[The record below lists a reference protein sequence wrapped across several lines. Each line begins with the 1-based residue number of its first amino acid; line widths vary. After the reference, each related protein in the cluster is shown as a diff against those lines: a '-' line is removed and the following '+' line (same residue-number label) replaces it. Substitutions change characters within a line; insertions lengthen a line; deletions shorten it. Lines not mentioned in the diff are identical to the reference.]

1 MNSFDKNCIRIEYD
15 DEAGSGIT
23 IPAFDKSK
31 IYIITAHHVLKKT
44 EEGKLDISKIS
55 FFRTIDG
62 IYQELELTINDYKC
76 DSKAD
81 IAVIQANYIDGLPH
95 IYLSS
100 AYDKEELFFI
110 GYPYLLYNDEEENN
124 KRLSLNIISSEK
136 RSSFKY
142 LGKITDN
149 LSNYYNNEIEHLKG
163 FSGGGI
169 VAKDNDL
176 LYLIGIETNAL
187 TERGNYNAIEYISA
201 DYIYDFICKSFCLT
215 SPEKI
220 LKKKSSTLRKI
231 KPYLD
236 SKGHIKFISDLRL
249 EKTPEELEL
258 EYKSGVNAQPD
269 HIRNNLDI
277 RRDKLMSEIY
287 KELNKKSVVIIRG
300 ASGQG
305 KTTVAYRCLLDKYE
319 EDQVICIRNLRNS
332 NQIDDIIHIIKNL
345 DEPENFILYLD
356 VNPGNSEWIYLCD
369 EFINQNAKTKLL
381 ITIREEDYNRNVNDP
396 ILLSDCGIV
405 NLSFSVEEAH
415 TLYDIY
421 RPDHFRTF
429 DESWELYGEKGPLME
444 YIYTLNHS
452 ETLKSRIKTQIKQ
465 LVSEG
470 NENWLEAIAIISLAG
485 KYGNAINQDYLFSSL
500 NIDNKLKMIDRFI
513 KEFFIRDI
521 NNDYIESL
529 HAVRAEI
536 IINVLL
542 EERYVN
548 YYDIILKTLS
558 LIEDNALYMLV
569 EFFAATRV
577 DDVLLKT
584 ISKIEFRNS
593 KIYSDVLWAY
603 IWLEVNSYIEVNKKV
618 INEGNK
624 ASNNT
629 FCFTAI
635 CDITNLLNTKTDP
648 LDTIKIFNPDMS
660 EKLRKLIEQ
669 IPSRYLTYK
678 YVDLFLNGSMDNL
691 LLLINEK
698 KYDGSSLGF
707 VLFWLSCRKKYIPE
721 ERINNPDYFFK
732 DDDNLDDSLNLFYGI
747 YCQQWHSISNSIKM
761 KLLNRVFDKF
771 NVVYYEERNNEIY
784 AYILPMYSNEDD
796 FSTTNSI
803 LVNLVGIFKM
813 LNPDALR
820 FNVKIIG
827 MDFIGL
833 QLPDLEKY
841 IPTENMY
848 CSWLTKVNNIFL
860 SIDGYNN
867 AVKDWKVILDN
878 LIESRRIITDFL
890 NEVKK
895 AITFFYKYSYVKNID
910 KLKEYERV
918 FNNRFVKAQ
927 FELPQ
932 CARDS
937 FGLNIRGN
945 NKTHLAFKVNKNTKQ
960 EETENAKTN
969 EAFPKVFKEYFDSIT
984 AFANNYA
991 SFLLERKN
999 DSLTSKS
1006 NIAFYNIIN
1015 AFNMLSDFQNQFNE
1029 YFKAFDFNYDDK
1041 KESKTIEQIAEL
1053 CNYMYYNKY
1062 RIIPKIEAFSH
1073 ADDVKRKNA
1082 IENFFYS
1089 GYKDIP
1095 GIISGQFKEK
1105 RLFLNVEFEK
1115 FENFYDELYNQITNL
1130 TDNITTNTL
1139 ESAYL
1144 KRIVSKIIINII
1156 NDNQVIIK
1164 DFTIDITNFILYSK
1178 DRKKFD
1184 AVVRVGA
1191 DATRNEDVNSFVQAC
1206 TLLYSSIQ
1214 SVNKIFSIIKCVV
1227 IDLKDV
1233 PKEFIIKKNLNSFNE
1248 MFMES
1253 LDEIRTNLFKA
1264 FFYNSEHEL
1273 SDIEEE
1279 IVDELENIKKQLSN
1293 IMLLKEE
1300 YMEDNDYSS
1309 NLSNLINEWCINESK
1324 DNN

>member
-1 MNSFDKNCIRIEYD
+1 MNNFDKNCIRIEYD
-15 DEAGSGIT
+15 GEAGSGII
-23 IPAFDKSK
+23 IPAFDNSK
-31 IYIITAHHVLKKT
+31 IYIVTAHHVLKDT
-44 EEGKLDISKIS
+44 EEGNLDISKIS

-62 IYQELELTINDYKC
+62 IYQELKLTINDYKC

-81 IAVIQANYIDGLPH
+81 IAVIQADYIDGLPH

-110 GYPYLLYNDEEENN
+110 GYPDLLNEDDEEKN
-124 KRLSLNIISSEK
+124 KRLSLNLISGEK
-136 RSSFKY
+136 RSAYSV

-149 LSNYYNNEIEHLKG
+149 LSNYSTREIDHLKG

-169 VAKDNDL
+169 VTSDVDWM
-176 LYLIGIETNAL
+176 YLIGIETNAL
-187 TERGNYNAIEYISA
+187 TERANYNAIEYISA

-258 EYKSGVNAQPD
+258 EYKSGVNAHPD

-277 RRDKLMSEIY
+277 RRDRLIFEIY
-287 KELNKKSVVIIRG
+287 KELDQKRVVIIRG

-305 KTTVAYRCLLDKYE
+305 KTTAAYRYLLDKYE

-332 NQIDDIIHIIKNL
+332 SQIDDIIHIIKNL
-345 DEPENFILYLD
+345 DEPENLIFYLD

-369 EFINQNAKTKLL
+369 EFINQNAKSKLL
-381 ITIREEDYNRNVNDP
+381 ITIREEDYNRNANDP

-452 ETLKSRIKTQIKQ
+452 ETLKSRIKSQIKQ

-470 NENWLEAIAIISLAG
+470 NEIWLEAIAIISLAG

-542 EERYVN
+542 EERYID
-548 YYDIILKTLS
+548 YKDILLKTLS

-569 EFFAATRV
+569 EFFAVTRV
-577 DDVLLKT
+577 DEALLET
-584 ISKIEFRNS
+584 IAIIKLQNT

-603 IWLEVNSYIEVNKKV
+603 IWLEVNDYIEVNQEV

-624 ASNNT
+624 ASNNS
-629 FCFTAI
+629 FCTVAI
-635 CDITNLLNTKTDP
+635 GDITNLLKIQTNP
-648 LDTIKIFNPDMS
+648 LEFWKELRPEIYSSLRSILEKMS
-660 EKLRKLIEQ
+660 I
-669 IPSRYLTYK
+669 RYLTYK
-678 YVDLFLNGSMDNL
+678 FVDLFFNCSMDNL
-691 LLLINEK
+691 LLLINDSK
-698 KYDGSSLGF
+698 FDGSSLGF
-707 VLFWLSCRKKYIPE
+707 ILFWLSCRKKYIPE
-721 ERINNPDYFFK
+721 ERINNPVCFFK

-761 KLLNRVFDKF
+761 KLLSRVFDKF

-833 QLPDLEKY
+833 QLPDLEKR
-841 IPTENMY
+841 IPNENMY

-860 SIDGYNN
+860 SIDGYTN
-867 AVKDWKVILDN
+867 AIKDWNVLLDN

-932 CARDS
+932 CAIDN
-937 FGLNIRGN
+937 FGLNIRDEQKSHRAFGD
-945 NKTHLAFKVNKNTKQ
+945 NKKTKQ
-960 EETENAKTN
+960 EEI
-969 EAFPKVFKEYFDSIT
+969 FPKVFKEYFDSIT

-1053 CNYMYYNKY
+1053 CNYMYYNKF
-1062 RIIPKIEAFSH
+1062 RIIPKIESFSH
-1073 ADDVKRKNA
+1073 ADAVKRKNA

-1095 GIISGQFKEK
+1095 GVITGQFKEK
-1105 RLFLNVEFEK
+1105 ELQLNVDSDLFET
-1115 FENFYDELYNQITNL
+1115 FYDELYNRITNL
-1130 TDNITTNTL
+1130 TDDVSVNTL

-1144 KRIVSKIIINII
+1144 KKIVSNIVINILT
-1156 NDNQVIIK
+1156 DNEVIIK
-1164 DFTIDITNFILYSK
+1164 DFTININNFIIFSK
-1178 DRKKFD
+1178 DKNKFVNFVSKT
-1184 AVVRVGA
+1184 AEA
-1191 DATRNEDVNSFVQAC
+1191 NRNEHLNSIVQIYTFMSNAIE
-1206 TLLYSSIQ
+1206 SINQ
-1214 SVNKIFSIIKCVV
+1214 MFCLIKSVVC
-1227 IDLKDV
+1227 DLKDV
-1233 PKEFIIKKNLNSFNE
+1233 SKEFIIKKILNSFNE
-1248 MFMES
+1248 MFMAS
-1253 LDEIRTNLFKA
+1253 LDDIRANLFKA
-1264 FFYNSEHEL
+1264 FFYKSEHEL
-1273 SDIEEE
+1273 SDIEEG
-1279 IVDELENIKKQLSN
+1279 IVDELENIKNQLSN
-1293 IMLLKEE
+1293 IMLLKEK
-1300 YMEDNDYSS
+1300 YMEDNVYTS
-1309 NLSNLINEWCINESK
+1309 NLSNLINEWCINEFK

>member
-1 MNSFDKNCIRIEYD
+1 MNNFDKNCIRIEYD
-15 DEAGSGIT
+15 GEAGSGII
-23 IPAFDKSK
+23 IPAFDNSK
-31 IYIITAHHVLKKT
+31 IYIVTAHHVLKPTK
-44 EEGKLDISKIS
+44 EEKFDKSKLS
-55 FFRTIDG
+55 FFRTIEG

-81 IAVIQANYIDGLPH
+81 IAIIQADYIDGLPH

-110 GYPYLLYNDEEENN
+110 GYPYLLYNDEEEKN
-124 KRLSLNIISSEK
+124 KRLSLNLISGEK
-136 RSSFKY
+136 RSAYSV

-149 LSNYYNNEIEHLKG
+149 LSNYYNSEIEHLKG

-169 VAKDNDL
+169 VTCDADCM
-176 LYLIGIETNAL
+176 YLIGIETSGLNKY
-187 TERGNYNAIEYISA
+187 GHYNAIEYISA

-249 EKTPEELEL
+249 EKTPEELES
-258 EYKSGVNAQPD
+258 EYKSGVNAHPD

-277 RRDKLMSEIY
+277 RRDRLISEIY
-287 KELNKKSVVIIRG
+287 KELDQKRVVIIRG

-305 KTTVAYRCLLDKYE
+305 KTTAAYRYLLDKYD
-319 EDQVICIRNLRNS
+319 EDQVICIKNLRNS
-332 NQIDDIIHIIKNL
+332 SQIDDIIHIINNL
-345 DEPENFILYLD
+345 DEPENFIFYLD

-381 ITIREEDYNRNVNDP
+381 ITIREEDYNRNINDP

-429 DESWELYGEKGPLME
+429 DESWKLYGEKGPLME

-500 NIDNKLKMIDRFI
+500 NIDNKRKMIDRFI

-542 EERYVN
+542 EEWYID
-548 YYDIILKTLS
+548 YKDILLKTLS

-569 EFFAATRV
+569 EFFAVTKV
-577 DDVLLKT
+577 DEALLET
-584 ISKIEFRNS
+584 IAIIKLQNT
-593 KIYSDVLWAY
+593 KIYSDVLWAF
-603 IWLEVNSYIEVNKKV
+603 IWLEVNDYIEVNQEV

-624 ASNNT
+624 ASNNS
-629 FCFTAI
+629 FCTVAI
-635 CDITNLLNTKTDP
+635 GDITNLLKIQTNP
-648 LDTIKIFNPDMS
+648 LEFWKELRPEIYSSLRSILEKMS
-660 EKLRKLIEQ
+660 I
-669 IPSRYLTYK
+669 RYLTYK
-678 YVDLFLNGSMDNL
+678 FVDLFFNCSMDNL
-691 LLLINEK
+691 LLLINENK
-698 KYDGSSLGF
+698 FNGSSLGG
-707 VLFWLSCRKKYIPE
+707 VLFWLSCRNLIISEDKI
-721 ERINNPDYFFK
+721 INLNYLFK

-747 YCQQWHSISNSIKM
+747 YCQQWHDIANTIKT
-761 KLLNRVFDKF
+761 KLLNRVFDEF
-771 NVVYYEERNNEIY
+771 NVVYYEEKNNEVY
-784 AYILPMYSNEDD
+784 AYILPMYGNEEDYPN
-796 FSTTNSI
+796 TNSI

-833 QLPDLEKY
+833 QLPDLEKH

-848 CSWLTKVNNIFL
+848 CSWLTKVNNIFI

-867 AVKDWKVILDN
+867 AVKDWNVILDN

-895 AITFFYKYSYVKNID
+895 AITSLYKNSYVKNID
-910 KLKEYERV
+910 KLKEYKRV

-937 FGLNIRGN
+937 FGLNIRGDQ
-945 NKTHLAFKVNKNTKQ
+945 KTHRAFGDNKKTKQ
-960 EETENAKTN
+960 EEL
-969 EAFPKVFKEYFDSIT
+969 FPKVFKEYFDSIT
-984 AFANNYA
+984 AFANNYV
-991 SFLLERKN
+991 SLLLERKKN
-999 DSLTSKS
+999 NLTKNSR
-1006 NIAFYNIIN
+1006 IANYNIIN
-1015 AFNMLSDFQNQFNE
+1015 AFNILGDFQNQFNE

-1073 ADDVKRKNA
+1073 ADAVKRKNA

-1095 GIISGQFKEK
+1095 GVITGQFKEK
-1105 RLFLNVEFEK
+1105 ELQLNVDSDLFET
-1115 FENFYDELYNQITNL
+1115 FYDELYNRITNL
-1130 TDNITTNTL
+1130 TDDISVNTL

-1144 KRIVSKIIINII
+1144 KKTVSNIVINII
-1156 NDNQVIIK
+1156 TDNEVIIK
-1164 DFTIDITNFILYSK
+1164 DFTININNFIIFSK
-1178 DRKKFD
+1178 DKNKFVNFVSKT
-1184 AVVRVGA
+1184 AEA
-1191 DATRNEDVNSFVQAC
+1191 NRNEHLNSIVQIYTFMSNAIE
-1206 TLLYSSIQ
+1206 SINQ
-1214 SVNKIFSIIKCVV
+1214 MFCLIKSVVC
-1227 IDLKDV
+1227 DLKDV
-1233 PKEFIIKKNLNSFNE
+1233 SKEFIIKKILNSFNE
-1248 MFMES
+1248 MFMAS
-1253 LDEIRTNLFKA
+1253 LDEIRANLFKA
-1264 FFYNSEHEL
+1264 FFYKSEHEL

-1279 IVDELENIKKQLSN
+1279 IVDELENIKNQLSN
-1293 IMLLKEE
+1293 IMLLKEK
-1300 YMEDNDYSS
+1300 YMEDNDYTS

>member
-1 MNSFDKNCIRIEYD
+1 MNNFDKNCIRIEYD
-15 DEAGSGIT
+15 GEAGSGII
-23 IPAFDKSK
+23 IPAFDNSK
-31 IYIITAHHVLKKT
+31 IYIVTAHHVLKDS
-44 EEGKLDISKIS
+44 EEGNLDISKIS

-81 IAVIQANYIDGLPH
+81 IAVIQADYIDGLPH

-110 GYPYLLYNDEEENN
+110 GYPYLLYNDEEEKN

-187 TERGNYNAIEYISA
+187 TERGNYNAVAYTTS
-201 DYIYDFICKSFCLT
+201 DYIYDFICRSFNLN
-215 SPEKI
+215 SPQKV
-220 LKKKSSTLRKI
+220 LKKKSSTIRKI
-231 KPYLD
+231 RPYV
-236 SKGHIKFISDLRL
+236 KGHISFMSDLHL
-249 EKTPEELEL
+249 EKTHEELES
-258 EYKSGVNAQPD
+258 EYKSGVNAHPD

-277 RRDKLMSEIY
+277 RRDRLISEIY
-287 KELNKKSVVIIRG
+287 KELDQKRVVIIRG
-300 ASGQG
+300 TSGQG
-305 KTTVAYRCLLDKYE
+305 KTTAAYRYLLDKYD
-319 EDQVICIRNLRNS
+319 EDQVICIKNLRNS
-332 NQIDDIIHIIKNL
+332 SQIDDIIHIINNL
-345 DEPENFILYLD
+345 DEPEYFIFYLE

-369 EFINQNAKTKLL
+369 EFINQNVKSKLL
-381 ITIREEDYNRNVNDP
+381 ITIREEDYNRNIDDS
-396 ILLSDCGIV
+396 ILSDCGIV
-405 NLSFSVEEAH
+405 NLSFSVEVAH

-429 DESWELYGEKGPLME
+429 DESWKLYGEKGPLME

-470 NENWLEAIAIISLAG
+470 NENWLETIAIISLAG
-485 KYGNAINQDYLFSSL
+485 KYGNAINQDYLFSLL
-500 NIDNKLKMIDRFI
+500 NIDNKRKMIDRFI

-521 NNDYIESL
+521 NNNYIESL

-584 ISKIEFRNS
+584 ITKIEFRNS

-603 IWLEVNSYIEVNKKV
+603 VWLEVNSYIEVNKEV
-618 INEGNK
+618 VNEGNK

-648 LDTIKIFNPDMS
+648 LDTIRIFNPAMS
-660 EKLRKLIEQ
+660 ETLRKIIEKM
-669 IPSRYLTYK
+669 PNRYLTYK
-678 YVDLFLNGSMDNL
+678 YVDLFFDCSKDNL

-698 KYDGSSLGF
+698 KYDVSSLGF
-707 VLFWLSCRKKYIPE
+707 VLFWLSYRKKYIPE

-761 KLLNRVFDKF
+761 KLLNKVFDVF

-784 AYILPMYSNEDD
+784 SYILPLYNENYDSNN
-796 FSTTNSI
+796 TV

-813 LNPDALR
+813 LNPEALR
-820 FNVKIIG
+820 YNVKVIG
-827 MDFIGL
+827 TDFIGL
-833 QLPDLEKY
+833 QLPDMEKR
-841 IPTENMY
+841 IPNENMY
-848 CSWLTKVNNIFL
+848 CSWLTKVNNIFI
-860 SIDGYNN
+860 SIDEYTN
-867 AVKDWKVILDN
+867 AIKDWNSLLNK
-878 LIESRRIITDFL
+878 LIESRKVITDFL

-895 AITFFYKYSYVKNID
+895 AITSLYKMSGVKNID

-918 FNNRFVKAQ
+918 FNNRFIKAQ
-927 FELPQ
+927 FELPK
-932 CARDS
+932 CARDR

-945 NKTHLAFKVNKNTKQ
+945 NKTHRAFELSVNK
-960 EETENAKTN
+960 KTN
-969 EAFPKVFKEYFDSIT
+969 DAFPKICNDYFESVT
-984 AFANNYA
+984 NFANNYA
-991 SFLLERKN
+991 SLLLERKN

-1015 AFNMLSDFQNQFNE
+1015 AFNMLSNFQNQFNE

-1073 ADDVKRKNA
+1073 ADAVKRKNA

-1144 KRIVSKIIINII
+1144 KRNVSNIIINII
-1156 NDNQVIIK
+1156 SNNSVIIK
-1164 DFTIDITNFILYSK
+1164 DFTIDVANFILYSK
-1178 DRKKFD
+1178 GKDKFD
-1184 AVVRVGA
+1184 AVVRVGS
-1191 DATRNEDVNSFVQAC
+1191 DATRNKDVNSFVQAC

-1214 SVNKIFSIIKCVV
+1214 NVNQILSIIKCVV
-1227 IDLKDV
+1227 FDLKDV
-1233 PKEFIIKKNLNSFNE
+1233 PKEFIIKKILNSFNE

-1273 SDIEEE
+1273 SDIEEG
-1279 IVDELENIKKQLSN
+1279 IVDELENIKNQLSN
-1293 IMLLKEE
+1293 IMLLKEN
-1300 YMEDNDYSS
+1300 YMEDNDYTS

>member
-15 DEAGSGIT
+15 DEAGSGII
-23 IPAFDKSK
+23 IPAFDNSK

-55 FFRTIDG
+55 FFRTIEG

-81 IAVIQANYIDGLPH
+81 IAIIQADYIDGLPH

-110 GYPYLLYNDEEENN
+110 GYPYLLYNDEEEKN

-187 TERGNYNAIEYISA
+187 TERGNYNAVAYTTS
-201 DYIYDFICKSFCLT
+201 DYIYDFICRNFNLNSSQKV
-215 SPEKI
+215 
-220 LKKKSSTLRKI
+220 LKKKSSTIRKI
-231 KPYLD
+231 RPYV
-236 SKGHIKFISDLRL
+236 KGHISFMSDLHL
-249 EKTPEELEL
+249 EKTHEELES
-258 EYKSGVNAQPD
+258 EYKSGVNAHPD

-277 RRDKLMSEIY
+277 RRDRLISEIY
-287 KELNKKSVVIIRG
+287 KELDQKRVVIIRG

-305 KTTVAYRCLLDKYE
+305 KTTAAYRYLLDKYD
-319 EDQVICIRNLRNS
+319 EDQVICIKNLRNS
-332 NQIDDIIHIIKNL
+332 SQIDDIIHIINNL
-345 DEPENFILYLD
+345 DEPENFIFYLD

-381 ITIREEDYNRNVNDP
+381 ITIREEDYNRNINDP

-415 TLYDIY
+415 NLYDIY

-485 KYGNAINQDYLFSSL
+485 EYGNAINQDYLFSSL
-500 NIDNKLKMIDRFI
+500 NIDNKRKMIDRFI

-521 NNDYIESL
+521 NNNYIESL

-548 YYDIILKTLS
+548 HYDIILKTLS

-577 DDVLLKT
+577 DDVLLENIASIKLQNT
-584 ISKIEFRNS
+584 

-603 IWLEVNSYIEVNKKV
+603 IWLEVNNYIEINQEV
-618 INEGNK
+618 INEGNN
-624 ASNNT
+624 ATNNS
-629 FCFTAI
+629 FCAI
-635 CDITNLLNTKTDP
+635 AIVDITNLLNTKTDP
-648 LDTIKIFNPDMS
+648 LDTIKIYNPDMS

-669 IPSRYLTYK
+669 MPSRYLTYK
-678 YVDLFLNGSMDNL
+678 FVDLFFNCSMDNL
-691 LLLINEK
+691 LLLINDSK
-698 KYDGSSLGF
+698 FDGSSLGF
-707 VLFWLSCRKKYIPE
+707 ILFWLSCRKKYIPE
-721 ERINNPDYFFK
+721 ERINNPVCFFK

-895 AITFFYKYSYVKNID
+895 AITSLYKNSYVKNID
-910 KLKEYERV
+910 KLKEYERI
-918 FNNRFVKAQ
+918 FNNRFVKPQ

-932 CARDS
+932 CARDC

-945 NKTHLAFKVNKNTKQ
+945 NKTHLAFKVNKNSKQ

-969 EAFPKVFKEYFDSIT
+969 EAFPQICNDYFNSIT
-984 AFANNYA
+984 NFANNYV
-991 SFLLERKN
+991 SLLLERKKN
-999 DSLTSKS
+999 NLTKNSR
-1006 NIAFYNIIN
+1006 IANCNIIN
-1015 AFNMLSDFQNQFNE
+1015 AFNILGDFQNQFHE
-1029 YFKAFDFNYDDK
+1029 FFKAFDFIYDDLR
-1041 KESKTIEQIAEL
+1041 EAKTIEQISEI
-1053 CNYMYYNKY
+1053 CQYMFDNEYVTM
-1062 RIIPKIEAFSH
+1062 PDVESVSH
-1073 ADDVKRKNA
+1073 AYAAKREKA
-1082 IENFFYS
+1082 IKSFFYK
-1089 GYKDIP
+1089 GYKNIP
-1095 GIISGQFKEK
+1095 GVISGEFKEK
-1105 RLFLNVEFEK
+1105 NLLLNVDIEK
-1115 FENFYDELYNQITNL
+1115 FQVFYDGLYNQITNL

-1139 ESAYL
+1139 ESAYI
-1144 KRIVSKIIINII
+1144 KRNVSKIIVDVVSDNII
-1156 NDNQVIIK
+1156 IIK
-1164 DFTIDITNFILYSK
+1164 DFTIDIDNFIIFSK
-1178 DRKKFD
+1178 DKEKFEKFISKT
-1184 AVVRVGA
+1184 A
-1191 DATRNEDVNSFVQAC
+1191 DAKRNEDINSLVHAVNYF
-1206 TLLYSSIQ
+1206 SSQLESI
-1214 SVNKIFSIIKCVV
+1214 NWIFSITKSIVS
-1227 IDLKDV
+1227 DLKDV
-1233 PKEFIIKKNLNSFNE
+1233 SREHIINKSLKSFNE
-1248 MFMES
+1248 MFMAS
-1253 LDEIRTNLFKA
+1253 IDEIRTNLFKA

-1279 IVDELENIKKQLSN
+1279 IVDELENIKQRLSN

>member
-15 DEAGSGIT
+15 GEAGSGII
-23 IPAFDKSK
+23 IPAFDNSK
-31 IYIITAHHVLKKT
+31 IYIVTAHHVLKDT
-44 EEGKLDISKIS
+44 EEGNLDISKIS

-81 IAVIQANYIDGLPH
+81 IAVIQADYIDGLPH

-110 GYPYLLYNDEEENN
+110 GYPYLLYNDEEEKN
-124 KRLSLNIISSEK
+124 KRLSLNLISGEK
-136 RSSFKY
+136 RSAYSV

-149 LSNYYNNEIEHLKG
+149 LSNYYNSEIEHLKG

-169 VAKDNDL
+169 VTCDADCM
-176 LYLIGIETNAL
+176 YLIGIETSGLNKY
-187 TERGNYNAIEYISA
+187 GHYNAIEYISA

-258 EYKSGVNAQPD
+258 EYKSGVNAHPD

-277 RRDKLMSEIY
+277 RRDRLISEIY
-287 KELNKKSVVIIRG
+287 KELDQKRVVIIRG

-305 KTTVAYRCLLDKYE
+305 KTTAAYRYLLDKYE

-332 NQIDDIIHIIKNL
+332 SQINDIIYIIKNMY
-345 DEPENFILYLD
+345 EPENFIFYLD

-452 ETLKSRIKTQIKQ
+452 ETLKSRIKSQIKQ

-542 EERYVN
+542 EERYID
-548 YYDIILKTLS
+548 YKDILLKTLS

-569 EFFAATRV
+569 EFFAVTRV
-577 DDVLLKT
+577 DEALLET

-603 IWLEVNSYIEVNKKV
+603 VWLEVNSYIEVNKEV

-648 LDTIKIFNPDMS
+648 LDTIRIFNPAMS
-660 EKLRKLIEQ
+660 ETLRKIIEKM
-669 IPSRYLTYK
+669 PNRYLTYK
-678 YVDLFLNGSMDNL
+678 YVDLFFDCSKDNL

-747 YCQQWHSISNSIKM
+747 YCQQWHDIANTIKTN
-761 KLLNRVFDKF
+761 LLNRVFDEF
-771 NVVYYEERNNEIY
+771 NVVYYEEKNNEVY
-784 AYILPMYSNEDD
+784 AYILPMYGNEDD
-796 FSTTNSI
+796 YPNTNSI

-833 QLPDLEKY
+833 QLPDLEKH

-860 SIDGYNN
+860 SIDGYTN
-867 AVKDWKVILDN
+867 AIKDWNVLLDN

-937 FGLNIRGN
+937 FGLNIRGDQ
-945 NKTHLAFKVNKNTKQ
+945 KTHRAFGDNKKTKQ
-960 EETENAKTN
+960 EEL
-969 EAFPKVFKEYFDSIT
+969 FPKVFKEYFDSIT

-1006 NIAFYNIIN
+1006 NIAFYNIMR
-1015 AFNMLSDFQNQFNE
+1015 AFDILRNFQNQFNE
-1029 YFKAFDFNYDDK
+1029 YFKAFNFNYDDK
-1041 KESKTIEQIAEL
+1041 YESKAVEQIAEL

-1073 ADDVKRKNA
+1073 ADAVKRENA
-1082 IENFFYS
+1082 IKNFFYS
-1089 GYKDIP
+1089 EYKDIP
-1095 GIISGQFKEK
+1095 GIISGEFKEK
-1105 RLFLNVEFEK
+1105 SLFLNVDFEK
-1115 FENFYDELYNQITNL
+1115 FQVFYDGLYNQITNL

-1178 DRKKFD
+1178 DKDKFD

-1191 DATRNEDVNSFVQAC
+1191 DATRNEDVNSFVQAYA
-1206 TLLYSSIQ
+1206 LLYSSIQ
-1214 SVNKIFSIIKCVV
+1214 SVNQIFSIIKCVV
-1227 IDLKDV
+1227 FDLKDV
-1233 PKEFIIKKNLNSFNE
+1233 PKEFIIKKILNSFNE
-1248 MFMES
+1248 MFMAS
-1253 LDEIRTNLFKA
+1253 LDEIRANLFKA
-1264 FFYNSEHEL
+1264 FFYKSEHEL
-1273 SDIEEE
+1273 SDIEDG
-1279 IVDELENIKKQLSN
+1279 IVNELEDIKKQFQN

-1300 YMEDNDYSS
+1300 YVDDHDYTF
-1309 NLSNLINEWCINESK
+1309 NLSNLINEWAINETE
-1324 DNN
+1324 NNS

>member
-15 DEAGSGIT
+15 GEAGSGII
-23 IPAFDKSK
+23 IPAFDNSK
-31 IYIITAHHVLKKT
+31 IYIITAHHVLKSTK
-44 EEGKLDISKIS
+44 EEKFDKSKLS
-55 FFRTIDG
+55 FFRTIEG

-81 IAVIQANYIDGLPH
+81 IAIIQADYIDEIPQM
-95 IYLSS
+95 YFSS
-100 AYDKEELFFI
+100 AYDKEELFII
-110 GYPYLLYNDEEENN
+110 GYPDLLNEYDEEKN
-124 KRLSLNIISSEK
+124 KRLSLNLISGEK
-136 RSSFKY
+136 RSAYSV

-149 LSNYYNNEIEHLKG
+149 LSNYSTREIDHLKG

-169 VAKDNDL
+169 VTSDVDWM
-176 LYLIGIETNAL
+176 YLIGIETNAL
-187 TERGNYNAIEYISA
+187 TERANYNAIEYISA

-258 EYKSGVNAQPD
+258 EYKSGVNAHPD

-277 RRDKLMSEIY
+277 RRDRLISEIY
-287 KELNKKSVVIIRG
+287 KELDQKRIVIIRG

-305 KTTVAYRCLLDKYE
+305 KTTAAYRYLLDKYD
-319 EDQVICIRNLRNS
+319 EDQVICIKNLRNS
-332 NQIDDIIHIIKNL
+332 SQIDDIIHIINNL
-345 DEPENFILYLD
+345 DEPEYFIFYLD

-369 EFINQNAKTKLL
+369 EFINQNAKSKLL
-381 ITIREEDYNRNVNDP
+381 ITIREEDYNRNIDDS
-396 ILLSDCGIV
+396 ILSDCGIV

-429 DESWELYGEKGPLME
+429 DESWKLYGEKGPLME

-485 KYGNAINQDYLFSSL
+485 EYGNAIYQDYLFSSL
-500 NIDNKLKMIDRFI
+500 NIDNKRKMIDRFI

-521 NNDYIESL
+521 NNNYIESL

-577 DDVLLKT
+577 DDVLLENIASIKLQNT
-584 ISKIEFRNS
+584 

-603 IWLEVNSYIEVNKKV
+603 IWLEVNNYIENNQEV
-618 INEGNK
+618 INEGNN
-624 ASNNT
+624 ATNNS
-629 FCFTAI
+629 FCAI
-635 CDITNLLNTKTDP
+635 AIVDITNLLNTKTDP

-669 IPSRYLTYK
+669 MPSRYLTYK
-678 YVDLFLNGSMDNL
+678 FVDLFFNCSMDNL
-691 LLLINEK
+691 LLLINDSK
-698 KYDGSSLGF
+698 FDGSSLG
-707 VLFWLSCRKKYIPE
+707 VILFWLSCRKKYVPE
-721 ERINNPDYFFK
+721 ERINNPVCFFK

-895 AITFFYKYSYVKNID
+895 AITSLYKNSYVKNIG
-910 KLKEYERV
+910 KLEEFRRII
-918 FNNRFVKAQ
+918 NNRFVKPQ

-932 CARDS
+932 CARDC

-969 EAFPKVFKEYFDSIT
+969 EAFPQICNDYFNSIT
-984 AFANNYA
+984 NFANNYV
-991 SFLLERKN
+991 SLLLERKKN
-999 DSLTSKS
+999 NLTKNSR
-1006 NIAFYNIIN
+1006 IANYNIIN
-1015 AFNMLSDFQNQFNE
+1015 AFNILGDFQNQFHE
-1029 YFKAFDFNYDDK
+1029 FFKAFDFIYDDLR
-1041 KESKTIEQIAEL
+1041 EAKTIEQISEI
-1053 CNYMYYNKY
+1053 CQYMFDNEYVTM
-1062 RIIPKIEAFSH
+1062 PDVESVSH
-1073 ADDVKRKNA
+1073 AYAAKREKA
-1082 IENFFYS
+1082 IKSFFYK
-1089 GYKDIP
+1089 GYKNIP
-1095 GIISGQFKEK
+1095 GVISGEFKEK
-1105 RLFLNVEFEK
+1105 NLLLNVDIEK
-1115 FENFYDELYNQITNL
+1115 FQVFYDGLYNQITNL
-1130 TDNITTNTL
+1130 TDNISINSL

-1144 KRIVSKIIINII
+1144 KRNVSKIIVNVVS
-1156 NDNQVIIK
+1156 DNKIIIK
-1164 DFTIDITNFILYSK
+1164 DYIIDIDTFIVFSK
-1178 DRKKFD
+1178 DKDKFEKFIS
-1184 AVVRVGA
+1184 RTA
-1191 DATRNEDVNSFVQAC
+1191 DAKRNEELGSLVQVLASLSLNMVSINQMLVLVKYVAC
-1206 TLLYSSIQ
+1206 DL
-1214 SVNKIFSIIKCVV
+1214 KCVS
-1227 IDLKDV
+1227 
-1233 PKEFIIKKNLNSFNE
+1233 KEYIINKSLNSFNE
-1248 MFMES
+1248 MFMAS
-1253 LDEIRTNLFKA
+1253 IDEIRTNLIKA

-1273 SDIEEE
+1273 SVIEEE
-1279 IVDELENIKKQLSN
+1279 IVNELENIKKQLSN

>member
-1 MNSFDKNCIRIEYD
+1 MNVFDNNCIRIEYD
-15 DEAGSGIT
+15 GESGSGII
-23 IPAFDKSK
+23 IPAFDNSK
-31 IYIITAHHVLKKT
+31 IYIITAHHVLKYT
-44 EEGKLDISKIS
+44 EEGKLDNAKLS
-55 FFRTIDG
+55 FFRTIEG
-62 IYQELELTINDYKC
+62 IYQELELIIIDYKY
-76 DSKAD
+76 DTETD
-81 IAVIQANYIDGLPH
+81 IAIIQADYINEIPQMC
-95 IYLSS
+95 LSS
-100 AYDKEELFFI
+100 AYDKEELCFI
-110 GYPYLLYNDEEENN
+110 GYPNLLNEDEEEHN
-124 KRLSLNIISSEK
+124 KRLSLNIIYSEK
-136 RSSFKY
+136 RSDYKS
-142 LGKITDN
+142 LGIITDN
-149 LSNYYNNEIEHLKG
+149 LSNYSTSEIDHIKG

-169 VAKDNDL
+169 VTKDKDS

-187 TERGNYNAIEYISA
+187 TDRANYNAIEYISA

-220 LKKKSSTLRKI
+220 LKKKSSILRKI

-258 EYKSGVNAQPD
+258 EYKSGVNAHPD

-277 RRDKLMSEIY
+277 RRDRLISEIY
-287 KELNKKSVVIIRG
+287 KELDQKRVVIIRG

-305 KTTVAYRCLLDKYE
+305 KTTAAYRYLLDKYE

-332 NQIDDIIHIIKNL
+332 SQIDDIIHIIKNL
-345 DEPENFILYLD
+345 DEPENFIFYLD

-369 EFINQNAKTKLL
+369 EFINQNAKSKLL
-381 ITIREEDYNRNVNDP
+381 ITIREEDYNRNANDP

-452 ETLKSRIKTQIKQ
+452 ETLKSRIKSQIKQ

-542 EERYVN
+542 EEWYID
-548 YYDIILKTLS
+548 YKDILLKTLS

-569 EFFAATRV
+569 EFFAVTRV
-577 DDVLLKT
+577 DEALLET
-584 ISKIEFRNS
+584 IAIIKLQNT

-603 IWLEVNSYIEVNKKV
+603 IWLEVNDYIEVNQEV

-624 ASNNT
+624 ASNNS
-629 FCFTAI
+629 FCTVAI
-635 CDITNLLNTKTDP
+635 GDITNLLKIQTNP
-648 LDTIKIFNPDMS
+648 LEFWKELRPEIYSSLRSILEKMS
-660 EKLRKLIEQ
+660 I
-669 IPSRYLTYK
+669 RYLTYK
-678 YVDLFLNGSMDNL
+678 FVDLFFNCSMDNL
-691 LLLINEK
+691 ILLINESK
-698 KYDGSSLGF
+698 FDGSSLGF
-707 VLFWLSCRKKYIPE
+707 ILFWLYCRKKPIPE
-721 ERINNPDYFFK
+721 KKINNPDYFFK

-747 YCQQWHSISNSIKM
+747 YCQHWHSISNSIKN
-761 KLLNRVFDKF
+761 KLLDRVFDEF
-771 NVVYYEERNNEIY
+771 NVVYYEEKNNEVY
-784 AYILPMYSNEDD
+784 AYILPMYGNEEDYPN
-796 FSTTNSI
+796 TNSI

-813 LNPDALR
+813 LNPDSLR

-833 QLPDLEKY
+833 QIPDLEKH
-841 IPTENMY
+841 IPSENLY
-848 CSWLTKVNNIFL
+848 CSWLTKVNNIFI
-860 SIDGYNN
+860 SINEYTN
-867 AVKDWKVILDN
+867 AIKDWNELLNN
-878 LIESRRIITDFL
+878 LIESRIIVTAFL

-895 AITFFYKYSYVKNID
+895 AIISLYKNSSVKNID
-910 KLKEYERV
+910 KLKEYERI
-918 FNNRFVKAQ
+918 FNNRFVKTQ
-927 FELPQ
+927 FEFPQ
-932 CARDS
+932 CVRDR

-945 NKTHLAFKVNKNTKQ
+945 NKTHRAFELSVNK
-960 EETENAKTN
+960 KTN
-969 EAFPKVFKEYFDSIT
+969 DTFPKICNDYFESVT
-984 AFANNYA
+984 NFANNYA
-991 SFLLERKN
+991 SLLLERKN

-1041 KESKTIEQIAEL
+1041 KESNTIEQIAEL
-1053 CNYMYYNKY
+1053 CNYMYYKKY

-1073 ADDVKRKNA
+1073 ADAVKRKNA

-1144 KRIVSKIIINII
+1144 KRNVSNIIINII
-1156 NDNQVIIK
+1156 SNNSVIIK
-1164 DFTIDITNFILYSK
+1164 DFTIDVANFILYSK
-1178 DRKKFD
+1178 GKDKFD
-1184 AVVRVGA
+1184 AVVRVVA
-1191 DATRNEDVNSFVQAC
+1191 DATRNKDVNSFVQAC

-1214 SVNKIFSIIKCVV
+1214 NVNQILSIIKCVV
-1227 IDLKDV
+1227 FDLKDV
-1233 PKEFIIKKNLNSFNE
+1233 PKEFIIKKILNSFNE

-1253 LDEIRTNLFKA
+1253 LSSEEVNILF
-1264 FFYNSEHEL
+1264 F
-1273 SDIEEE
+1273 I
-1279 IVDELENIKKQLSN
+1279 
-1293 IMLLKEE
+1293 
-1300 YMEDNDYSS
+1300 
-1309 NLSNLINEWCINESK
+1309 
-1324 DNN
+1324 